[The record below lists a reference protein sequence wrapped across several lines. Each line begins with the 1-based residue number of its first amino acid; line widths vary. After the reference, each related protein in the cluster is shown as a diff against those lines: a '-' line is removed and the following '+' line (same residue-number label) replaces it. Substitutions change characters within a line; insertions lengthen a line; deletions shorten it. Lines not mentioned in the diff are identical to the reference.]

1 MDMKMDRLDA
11 KTTDPKTNQRKVT
24 LPCKWGL
31 INAIENTQISIICYG
46 KLNWLIHFSEII
58 NQ

>member
-1 MDMKMDRLDA
+1 MDRLDA